1 MSPGSSPPRCRV
13 TDNTIIRAPRRR
25 RFVVV
30 DQKVVDDERL
40 TLAARGLLVM
50 LLSRPDDWR
59 IRISDLR
66 KRCHVGRDAVYKL
79 LRELRKLGYVRYVPN
94 RTASG
99 SLAGGTYYVH
109 EIPAETEDLP
119 PLPDLPEAAAPD
131 TLAPDALPNTQKN
144 SITTT
149 NHPRSG
155 SGENADGSEDL
166 VFPDGLLA
174 AERHEAAC
182 LVAELRSTLR
192 QQVLD
197 ELAGLMKAGKVR
209 EVPLACLAGIV
220 MKAKQGEFRP
230 YRALRIAQA
239 RQERRRAEAALERA
253 RARKPEFPVPS
264 RRGPKS

>member
-1 MSPGSSPPRCRV
+1 M

-30 DQKVVDDERL
+30 DQTVVDDERL
-40 TLAARGLLVM
+40 TLAARGLLVL

-94 RTASG
+94 RTACG
-99 SLAGGTYYVH
+99 RLAGGTYYVH
-109 EIPAETEDLP
+109 EIPSETLDAA
-119 PLPDLPEAAAPD
+119 PLPDLPETVAPD
-131 TLAPDALPNTQKN
+131 TPEQDALPNIQKD
-144 SITTT
+144 SVTTTT
-149 NHPRSG
+149 NHDRS
-155 SGENADGSEDL
+155 SGEENATCSEDL
-166 VFPDGLLA
+166 IFPDDLLA
-174 AERHEAAC
+174 EERREAAR
-182 LVAELRSTLR
+182 LVTELRHGLR

-220 MKAKQGEFRP
+220 AKAKKGEFRP

-239 RQERRRAEAALERA
+239 RQERQRAEALLERA
-253 RARKPEFPVPS
+253 RARKPEFPAS
-264 RRGPKS
+264 GCR